1 MYQFLLDLTEEVQ
14 TFLKWNECQQAA
26 EAIQIQVLS
35 KKLDKANS
43 IQSEIDVISKKSAFM
58 TQEEISQEKEIVKSK
73 LQKPAEIIRDI
84 ALLKADPGYLTEDQI
99 ENLKV
104 YWHIASHN

>member
-1 MYQFLLDLTEEVQ
+1 
-14 TFLKWNECQQAA
+14 
-26 EAIQIQVLS
+26 
-35 KKLDKANS
+35 
-43 IQSEIDVISKKSAFM
+43 M